1 MTNVPMDHRCP
12 GRICL
17 HMARP
22 PRMSWVARTRLTC
35 SDAAHGHSSNTD
47 SRGGH
52 YQPFGVR
59 VAINDEMRQLAI
71 SSSQENRQ
79 QRRLATWAAIIAVPT
94 MIAGV
99 YGMNFDGMPELRWEY
114 GYPAIL
120 GAMAAICAALYIGFR
135 RSGWL

>member
-1 MTNVPMDHRCP
+1 MIDNLRE
-12 GRICL
+12 L
-17 HMARP
+17 
-22 PRMSWVARTRLTC
+22 LTTAFEVNL
-35 SDAAHGHSSNTD
+35 SFLS
-47 SRGGH
+47 
-52 YQPFGVR
+52 

-79 QRRLATWAAIIAVPT
+79 QRRLAAWAAIIAVPT

-120 GAMAAICAALYIGFR
+120 GTMAAICVALYVGFR